1 MQSKNKRNP
10 MIIKQ
15 AADWA
20 VRLDG
25 DKISTRDKRS
35 CTNWLLESPT
45 HIHEFLMAC
54 AILKACSKVD
64 QQRRISIEDLLKET
78 CSEVIPM
85 AERISDRDAA
95 VESSSVR
102 KRWMRFGLAATGS
115 LFILVG
121 VVLSLAPG
129 AWLGSKDKPTLYS
142 TEIGEQRTVTLEDG
156 SVILLNTLTSV
167 ETEFS
172 KHRRDIHFKRGE
184 AIFRVVKDSERPFT
198 VFIDGMIVHAVG
210 TEFNIYRNDDKTTV
224 SVLHGKVS
232 VRLNGNSKDGRESM
246 PIIPDVFGPTTEL
259 SVASPD
265 NSEHLLLVD
274 GQQAVLHKTGL
285 LETNHDADLEKALS
299 WQFKTLILRAD
310 TLADVAQEFNR
321 YNRRQIVIEDVALAS
336 LSISGVFKVDDPDSL
351 VEFLIQLG
359 MAEIKS
365 SDVNRIVLVKAG

>member
-1 MQSKNKRNP
+1 
-10 MIIKQ
+10 MIISQ

-54 AILKACSKVD
+54 AILKACSKID
-64 QQRRISIEDLLKET
+64 QQNRISIEDLLKEN
-78 CSEVIPM
+78 CSEVIPLP
-85 AERISDRDAA
+85 ERISDRDAA
-95 VESSSVR
+95 VESSSYR
-102 KRWMRFGLAATGS
+102 KRWMHFGLVATVT

-121 VVLSLAPG
+121 VVFSLAPG
-129 AWLGSKDKPTLYS
+129 AWLGSKNKPTLYS
-142 TEIGEQRTVTLEDG
+142 TEFGEQRTVTLEDG

-172 KHRRDIHFKRGE
+172 AHHREIHLKQGE
-184 AIFRVVKDSERPFT
+184 AIFRVAKDSERPFT
-198 VFIDGMIVHAVG
+198 VFIDGMIVHAIG
-210 TEFNIYRNDDKTTV
+210 TEFNIYRNDNKTTV

-232 VRLNGNSKDGRESM
+232 VRLNGNSKDGREST
-246 PIIPDVFGPTTEL
+246 PIIPDVLGPTTEL
-259 SVASPD
+259 PDTSLD

-285 LETNHDADLEKALS
+285 LEANQNADLEKALS
-299 WQFKTLILRAD
+299 WQFKTLILRSD
-310 TLADVAQEFNR
+310 TLANVAQELNR
-321 YNRRQIVIEDVALAS
+321 YNRRQIVIEDVQLAS

-351 VEFLIQLG
+351 VEFLVQTG
-359 MAEIKS
+359 MAVAKS
-365 SDVNRIVLVKAG
+365 SDANRIILLKAG